1 MKRIFADTF
10 YFIAL
15 LSPDDKD
22 HQRAVDFSDG
32 FVGQMVTTDWII
44 TELADGMAKPASR
57 QRFIQFLDMLRHD
70 PDIHIVS
77 LDRELQEAGLELYR
91 RRPDKDWSLTD
102 CISFVVMQREGLTEA
117 LTGDH
122 DFAQAGF
129 IALLE

>member
-22 HQRAVDFSDG
+22 HQRAVEFSDG
-32 FVGQMVTTDWII
+32 FAGQMVTTDWII

-57 QRFIQFLDMLRHD
+57 QRFIEFLEMLRAD
-70 PDIHIVS
+70 QDVFIVA
-77 LDRELQEAGLELYR
+77 LDKELHEAGLELYR
-91 RRPDKDWSLTD
+91 RRPDKGWSLTD